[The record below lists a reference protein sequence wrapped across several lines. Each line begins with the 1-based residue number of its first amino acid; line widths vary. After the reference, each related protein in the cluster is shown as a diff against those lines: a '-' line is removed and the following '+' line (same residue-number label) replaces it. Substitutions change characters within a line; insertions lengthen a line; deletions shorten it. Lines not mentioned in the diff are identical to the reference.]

1 MRFQILPFLESMTTA
16 KEVRRYLDE
25 FLGPH
30 NTEAFSLID
39 AYVQRRFPKT
49 SHNASPSIQ
58 PARGPTPVDVPQK
71 QANLPKIK
79 DADVIANLSPAAKEA
94 LKRIDH
100 TLNVM
105 NAKADSRLV
114 QRSRCFCQCGW
125 RAHLSC
131 RLTQ

>member
-1 MRFQILPFLESMTTA
+1 MTTA
-16 KEVRRYLDE
+16 KDVRRYLDE

-30 NTEAFSLID
+30 NTEASSLID

-49 SHNASPSIQ
+49 SHGAAPSVQ

-71 QANLPKIK
+71 
-79 DADVIANLSPAAKEA
+79 
-94 LKRIDH
+94 RIDH
-100 TLNVM
+100 TLHVM

-131 RLTQ
+131 RLTE